1 MEVVVM
7 ETDIN
12 VLTLIM
18 DVLNGGAL
26 VATVVLF
33 VIGKIQSK
41 NTVDITLE
49 HAQNSTLKLAQE
61 IKDDIKIAVK
71 EGVIEGVIEG
81 MREHNGTS

>member
-1 MEVVVM
+1 
-7 ETDIN
+7 
-12 VLTLIM
+12 M

-49 HAQNSTLKLAQE
+49 HAQNSTLKLADE
-61 IKDDIKIAVK
+61 IRTDIKAAVK
-71 EGVIEGVIEG
+71 EGILEG